1 MPTPDES
8 DAARLLAPTTRAL
21 GAMHRHQIRREPW
34 PDFDAFDPGAY
45 PRELRRH
52 AAWHWVS
59 RAQAEHGSVHQFSAV
74 THALCEARAP
84 VELLGALARLIT
96 DEVRHVEL
104 CGQAALAFFPEGGGD
119 GRLFAWR
126 TPRAPWPDAPE
137 PPGRDVD
144 AETREARE
152 LALRGWA
159 SRAILTACCLGETL
173 SKPMLDALA
182 VVATDPVARA
192 CAEQILKDERFHAS
206 FGWEAL
212 EVLWP
217 TLDAGEREALQRQL
231 ARSLAGFERTTCG
244 GVTIEDVANTAIEIG
259 PSEEP
264 NLGTLTN
271 EQFAMIFFA
280 TLEAEI
286 FPKLRA
292 LGLDPER
299 AWRERGARAKGDG
312 AKGDGAEDHRPEA
325 AAETR
330 ADTAGGADAAE

>member
-1 MPTPDES
+1 MVLEQREHQRPQQIE
-8 DAARLLAPTTRAL
+8 RL
-21 GAMHRHQIRREPW
+21 
-34 PDFDAFDPGAY
+34 
-45 PRELRRH
+45 
-52 AAWHWVS
+52 
-59 RAQAEHGSVHQFSAV
+59 
-74 THALCEARAP
+74 
-84 VELLGALARLIT
+84 
-96 DEVRHVEL
+96 
-104 CGQAALAFFPEGGGD
+104 
-119 GRLFAWR
+119 
-126 TPRAPWPDAPE
+126 
-137 PPGRDVD
+137 
-144 AETREARE
+144 
-152 LALRGWA
+152 
-159 SRAILTACCLGETL
+159 
-173 SKPMLDALA
+173 
-182 VVATDPVARA
+182 
-192 CAEQILKDERFHAS
+192 
-206 FGWEAL
+206 
-212 EVLWP
+212 
-217 TLDAGEREALQRQL
+217 
-231 ARSLAGFERTTCG
+231 ERTTCG